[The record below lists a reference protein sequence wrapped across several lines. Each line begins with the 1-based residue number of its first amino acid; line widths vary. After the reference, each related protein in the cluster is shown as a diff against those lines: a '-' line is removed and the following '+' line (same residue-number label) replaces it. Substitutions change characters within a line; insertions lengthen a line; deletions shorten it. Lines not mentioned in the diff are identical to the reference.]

1 MVMKGGLVSQVGS
14 GETLAPKFT
23 GGERQSMAY
32 RTGFGDR
39 VAIFASAPCMLQLR
53 ANVAPTS
60 SRQLCWSLQAVSTI
74 QAVFS
79 SDNFGG

>member
-14 GETLAPKFT
+14 TETLAPKVA
-23 GGERQSMAY
+23 GGERLSMTY
-32 RTGFGDR
+32 GMGICDR
-39 VAIFASAPCMLQLR
+39 AVIPACAPCIQQFRQRRNDVVAAALLVAI
-53 ANVAPTS
+53 
-60 SRQLCWSLQAVSTI
+60 QAVSAF

>member
-1 MVMKGGLVSQVGS
+1 MSQVGS
-14 GETLAPKFT
+14 GETLAPKGK
-23 GGERQSMAY
+23 GGERLSMAY
-32 RTGFGDR
+32 WTGFGDS
-39 VAIFASAPCMLQLR
+39 VVIFASAPCMRRFR
-53 ANVAPTS
+53 AGVAPTS